1 MSRIKVDE
9 ICNFAENGAVSAV
22 EGLTIPSG
30 KKLILTGARTIT
42 NSTDSGTEG
51 EVCWD
56 SNYLYICIGT
66 DTWKRIALTTW

>member
-30 KKLILTGARTIT
+30 KKLTVIGARTIASAT
-42 NSTDSGTEG
+42 TAGTEG
-51 EVCWD
+51 EICWD
-56 SNYLYICIGT
+56 ADYLYVCVGT
-66 DTWKRIALTTW
+66 NTWKRSALSTW